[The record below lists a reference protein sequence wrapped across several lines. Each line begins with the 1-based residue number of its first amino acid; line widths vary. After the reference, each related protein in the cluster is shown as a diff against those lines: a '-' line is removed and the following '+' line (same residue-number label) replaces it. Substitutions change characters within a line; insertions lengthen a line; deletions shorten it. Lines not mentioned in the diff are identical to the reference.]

1 MKRIA
6 SLAALSLIVS
16 VAPQLARTA
25 AACPGVRAPV
35 TSNVQVTRDLL
46 VPMSNGVSLHVNVVL
61 PSNDG
66 KSALPGAFPVLLTQT
81 PYNKNGVGLSFEDD
95 FLVEHGY
102 AQVIADVRGTGSSP
116 GDWDSFG
123 EREQQDGAELVDWL
137 TGANPRIAKPAWAS
151 GTVSL
156 HGTSYGAINQ
166 LFTAARRP
174 GVVKSIFPIVP
185 AADTYRDISASGGQL
200 DTSFIP
206 SWLGLVTALG
216 LLPPTDIAN
225 APAASAQTL
234 AQHALNVTK
243 FQAAVV
249 ADATEGGDQ
258 AYDGPFYRLRSP
270 IEVVGKITAPTFIVG
285 GWYDL
290 FQRGEPLLFQHLTA
304 QGTPA
309 RLLMGPWTHIGQS
322 INSGLPTTNEP
333 CTFDQLELR
342 WHDHWLKGLGNDLS
356 DIAPVTYKP
365 INAADFTTAPAWP
378 PAAPAFT
385 ALYAGGRALPGL
397 PGALS
402 TALPSGAQPVAT
414 MLQQTPSGMCSK
426 STTQWTAGGGE
437 GGPCDTDN
445 TLNDPTGVAFDYP
458 LTSAARIAG
467 PIAAHLYLSTTA
479 QDAFVTARL
488 EDVDATGRSHQ
499 LSAGWNVLSM
509 RALDASKSEVTS
521 NGWYVRPYH
530 PFTRTSVLPVKPG
543 VIYDV
548 WVEIFPVA
556 ANLPAG
562 DSLRLA
568 IQTSDIPHLSAPLP
582 QLENMAAGILSL
594 YHDAAHPSM
603 IVVPFQ

>member
-6 SLAALSLIVS
+6 SLAVLSLVLG

-25 AACPGVRAPV
+25 PACPGVRAPV
-35 TSNVQVTRDLL
+35 AAKVKLTRDLL
-46 VPMSNGVSLHVNVVL
+46 LPMSDGIVLHANLVQ
-61 PSNDG
+61 PSTDG
-66 KSALPGAFPVLLTQT
+66 KTALPGAFPVLLTQT
-81 PYNKNGVGLSFEDD
+81 PYNKNSTGLNFEDD

-102 AQVIADVRGTGSSP
+102 TQVIVDVRGTGSSQ
-116 GDWDSFG
+116 GNWDSFG

-137 TGANPRIAKPAWAS
+137 TGANPRIGKPAWS
-151 GTVSL
+151 NGTLSL

-185 AADTYRDISASGGQL
+185 GADTYRDISASGGQL

-216 LLPPTDIAN
+216 LLPPTDVYKD
-225 APAASAQTL
+225 PATSARVL
-234 AQHALNVTK
+234 AQHALNVKK
-243 FQAAVV
+243 FQVNVV
-249 ADATEGGDQ
+249 ANATEGGDQ
-258 AYDGPFYRLRSP
+258 AYDGPFYRQRSP
-270 IEVVGKITAPTFIVG
+270 IEVVNKVVAPTFIVG

-290 FQRGEPLLFQHLTA
+290 FQRGEPLLYQRLSA
-304 QGTPA
+304 QGTPV
-309 RLLMGPWTHIGQS
+309 RLLMGQWTHVGQS
-322 INSGLPTTNEP
+322 INSGLPTDSEP

-356 DIAPVTYKP
+356 DIAPVTYMP
-365 INAADFTTAPAWP
+365 IGTSAFATAPAWP
-378 PAAPAFT
+378 PAAPAYR
-385 ALYAGGRALPGL
+385 ALYASGRALPGL

-402 TALPSGAQPVAT
+402 STLPSGTQPVAK
-414 MLQQTPSGMCSK
+414 MLQQTPSGTCSK

-445 TLNDPTGVAFDYP
+445 ELNDLTGVAFDMALP
-458 LTSAARIAG
+458 SGARIAG

-479 QDAFVTARL
+479 KDAFVSARL
-488 EDVDATGRSHQ
+488 EDVESTGRSHQ

-509 RALDASKSEVTS
+509 RALDASKSEVLG
-521 NGWYVRPYH
+521 NGWFVRPYH
-530 PFTRTSVLPVKPG
+530 PFTRASVLAVQPG

-556 ANLPAG
+556 ATIPAG

-568 IQTSDIPHLSAPLP
+568 IQTSDVPHLSAPLP
-582 QLENMAAGILSL
+582 QLEKMAGGILSL